1 MTKQTKP
8 AKRSIDYWEVA
19 LEAAVA
25 ATMPFMGPSAAALL
39 RAARDSKKAS
49 ESNDLTVLTDEAQRQ
64 EVELHMAGMQAKVA
78 QEMAI
83 AQRIESADEVE
94 MEEYYEG
101 SGEGSAGVKAADGTV
116 TVGIGGKGSRVTRR
130 VYRFKGGAGK
140 VIEAET
146 TDEDAQQP
154 PERDK

>member
-1 MTKQTKP
+1 MTKQDKP
-8 AKRSIDYWEVA
+8 AKKSIEFWEVA

-25 ATMPFMGPSAAALL
+25 AMPLMGPPAAALL

-49 ESNDLTVLTDEAQRQ
+49 ESNDLTVLSDEAQRQ

-94 MEEYYEG
+94 IEEYYEG
-101 SGEGSAGVKAADGTV
+101 SGEGTAGVKAGDGALTLGV
-116 TVGIGGKGSRVTRR
+116 GGKGSRVTRR
-130 VYRFKGGAGK
+130 VYRFKGRTGK

-146 TDEDAQQP
+146 ADGDAKQ
-154 PERDK
+154 KN